1 MRNRSEKDIQFQNN
15 VLTNDEQKIKS
26 ITNELFFSAFHYSG
40 FFFFVIVVQ
49 RVMNSLDLFVIS
61 MDKLITDSSEFK
73 EFIAVYFFVCLLL
86 IDVLQEIDENHML
99 SGKFEKSK

>member
-1 MRNRSEKDIQFQNN
+1 M
-15 VLTNDEQKIKS
+15 TNKKS
-26 ITNELFFSAFHYSG
+26 NPLQMNFFSLLFTIRV
-40 FFFFVIVVQ
+40 FFVVIVVQ
-49 RVMNSLDLFVIS
+49 RVMNSLDLFVIF